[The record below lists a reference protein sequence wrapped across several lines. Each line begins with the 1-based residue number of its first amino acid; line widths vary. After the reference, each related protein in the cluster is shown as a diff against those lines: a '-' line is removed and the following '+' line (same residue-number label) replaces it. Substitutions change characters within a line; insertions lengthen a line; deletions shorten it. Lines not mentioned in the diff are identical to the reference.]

1 MSRILK
7 RPMFRRGGE
16 VGGGIMTGIR
26 QNFAEAGSAR
36 DKLLEAYA
44 AYPVQSVDPVAKLLI
59 SGGLRGLSTTG
70 GGGTLGNLAKAFQEP
85 TERLFEDIG
94 AQDKAR
100 RDLAMV
106 GTKMDIESEQAQKL
120 ALIKAR
126 EESKYQKEFSA
137 ERKKYELYSAYTDP
151 KNRSLIPTIQQDFAE
166 AMSDYG
172 SYMEEAFRQN
182 KTNVISVL
190 PHKKRGN
197 VYDWEFDK
205 MIPGGL
211 YFKPDTKKLYQRDA
225 EKNILIEYDPY
236 SFKKIRDIPLKK
248 TPGG

>member
-1 MSRILK
+1 MI
-7 RPMFRRGGE
+7 
-16 VGGGIMTGIR
+16 
-26 QNFAEAGSAR
+26 
-36 DKLLEAYA
+36 
-44 AYPVQSVDPVAKLLI
+44 
-59 SGGLRGLSTTG
+59 
-70 GGGTLGNLAKAFQEP
+70 
-85 TERLFEDIG
+85 
-94 AQDKAR
+94 
-100 RDLAMV
+100 
-106 GTKMDIESEQAQKL
+106 GTKMDIEGDL
-120 ALIKAR
+120 ALRIAREKAK

-211 YFKPDTKKLYQRDA
+211 YFKPDTSRLYSRDP
-225 EKNILIEYDPY
+225 EKNTLTEYDPY
-236 SFKKIRDIPLKK
+236 TLEKIREVPL
-248 TPGG
+248 GG

>member
-7 RPMFRRGGE
+7 RPMFRKGGE

-94 AQDKAR
+94 AQDKGR
-100 RDLAMV
+100 RDLAMI
-106 GTKMDIESEQAQKL
+106 GTKMDIEQENALRIAQA
-120 ALIKAR
+120 KAK

-182 KTNVISVL
+182 K
-190 PHKKRGN
+190 KDG
-197 VYDWEFDK
+197 F
-205 MIPGGL
+205 
-211 YFKPDTKKLYQRDA
+211 F
-225 EKNILIEYDPY
+225 Y
-236 SFKKIRDIPLKK
+236 SRK
-248 TPGG
+248 TRLFY

>member
-7 RPMFRRGGE
+7 RPMFRKGGE

-26 QNFAEAGSAR
+26 QNFSEGSAR

-94 AQDKAR
+94 AQDKGR
-100 RDLAMV
+100 RDLAMI
-106 GTKMDIESEQAQKL
+106 GTKMDIEQENALRIAQA
-120 ALIKAR
+120 KAK

-151 KNRSLIPTIQQDFAE
+151 KNRSLIQQLYNKILQE

-182 KTNVISVL
+182 KTNVIECVAS
-190 PHKKRGN
+190 
-197 VYDWEFDK
+197 
-205 MIPGGL
+205 
-211 YFKPDTKKLYQRDA
+211 
-225 EKNILIEYDPY
+225 
-236 SFKKIRDIPLKK
+236 
-248 TPGG
+248 